1 VLAATL
7 TPKPRRTRIG
17 AYAIL
22 LDAGKVL
29 LCRLSREVPS
39 WTGYWTLPGGGLEFG
54 ESPEQAVV
62 REVFE
67 ETGLH
72 IRVTGLA
79 GIDSVTA
86 SFEHEDVHSL
96 RVIYHAEILS
106 GTLRHE
112 LTGTTDLCAW
122 HDLTAVADLP
132 TVTLVPTALRLQK
145 NPPPG

>member
-1 VLAATL
+1 MI
-7 TPKPRRTRIG
+7 KKSRRTRIG
-17 AYAIL
+17 AYAL
-22 LDAGKVL
+22 LHQAGRVL

-62 REVFE
+62 REVLE

-72 IRVTGLA
+72 IRVTGLV

-86 SFEHEDVHSL
+86 SFDHEDVHSL
-96 RVIYHAEILS
+96 RVIYHAEIVS
-106 GTLRHE
+106 GTLSHE

-122 HDLTAVADLP
+122 HDLTVVAALD
-132 TVTLVPTALRLQK
+132 TVTLVPTALKLL
-145 NPPPG
+145 PAATAG